1 MLFFKPAEEVQA
13 DLSCL
18 PRHIAII
25 MDGNGRWAR
34 KRGLPRTAGH
44 AAGAET
50 FRTIATY
57 CKEIGLEYLTV
68 YAFST
73 ENWKR
78 PAEEVGAIMGL
89 LKKYLLEAIGQM
101 ERDRVKM
108 EFFGDLSPL
117 PQELRDLCQR
127 TREISTHYEGCQV
140 NICLNY
146 GGRDELLRAARAYAQ
161 ECLEGKADPN
171 HLSEA
176 QFSGGCRTR
185 ISSSG
190 PAESCG
196 CPISCRGSPPIRNFI
211 SQTCCGP
218 TSPRK
223 SSTGPSRPIRA
234 AAADLEVYD
243 LVTRIVVSVVLAPLF
258 FVILFFLPPVYLAV
272 LMAAICA
279 LASYELLRATGVAH
293 HNGLYGFTAAAAAA
307 IPLGQWLGRGA
318 LVAGIAAVLLVVT
331 LFYIAIRLYD
341 EEQAIRVEDVLL
353 CFFGGLMIPMALSTL
368 VVLKGMEH
376 GRYLVLLPVLCAF
389 LTDGGAYFAGVFL
402 GKHRGITKVS
412 PNKSLEG
419 YIGGILSGALFL
431 LLYGVILRQF
441 AGLEVSLPVMA
452 VYGLLGSAVTE
463 LGDLSFSLIKR
474 QFGIKD
480 YGNLLPGHGG
490 MLDRFDSMTFAAP
503 TLLILVTLLPAF

>member
-1 MLFFKPAEEVQA
+1 MRDAGAHWVRAFCTPLCVVGAAGPRQDHTAEFLTVWKDHIMLFFKPAEEAQA
-13 DLSCL
+13 DLTRL
-18 PRHIAII
+18 PRHIAVI
-25 MDGNGRWAR
+25 MDGNGRGAR

-176 QFSGGCRTR
+176 QFSGYLFSRGVPDPDLIIRP
-185 ISSSG
+185 SG
-190 PAESCG
+190 ELRLS
-196 CPISCRGSPPIRNFI
+196 N
-211 SQTCCGP
+211 
-218 TSPRK
+218 
-223 SSTGPSRPIRA
+223 
-234 AAADLEVYD
+234 
-243 LVTRIVVSVVLAPLF
+243 
-258 FVILFFLPPVYLAV
+258 FLPWQSAYSEFYFTDV
-272 LMAAICA
+272 LWPDF
-279 LASYELLRATGVAH
+279 SKEELHRA
-293 HNGLYGFTAAAAAA
+293 
-307 IPLGQWLGRGA
+307 
-318 LVAGIAAVLLVVT
+318 IAA
-331 LFYIAIRLYD
+331 YQSRS
-341 EEQAIRVEDVLL
+341 RR
-353 CFFGGLMIPMALSTL
+353 FGG
-368 VVLKGMEH
+368 V
-376 GRYLVLLPVLCAF
+376 
-389 LTDGGAYFAGVFL
+389 
-402 GKHRGITKVS
+402 
-412 PNKSLEG
+412 
-419 YIGGILSGALFL
+419 
-431 LLYGVILRQF
+431 
-441 AGLEVSLPVMA
+441 
-452 VYGLLGSAVTE
+452 
-463 LGDLSFSLIKR
+463 
-474 QFGIKD
+474 
-480 YGNLLPGHGG
+480 
-490 MLDRFDSMTFAAP
+490 
-503 TLLILVTLLPAF
+503 